1 MFDQLVQ
8 VVFCNKKSD
17 VLKSGAAL
25 PPENWNLPMMTIYEQ
40 WAGPCWD
47 VVLGDETSL
56 RWWLLWYGIIKISI
70 HQSVSWNIVSLL
82 NTAHLPHFSN
92 HRRVFPR
99 GYRLFTTWIYSP
111 RIPATNRMTLHFFG
125 LRNPFSLTVLCHWHP
140 GCGCI

>member
-70 HQSVSWNIVSLL
+70 HQSVSEYCSFAAFFQPSSCFSQGLPVVHHLNLLTQDSSHQQDDITFFWAQESLFL
-82 NTAHLPHFSN
+82 NRPLPLTSWL
-92 HRRVFPR
+92 RVYID
-99 GYRLFTTWIYSP
+99 GTCTI
-111 RIPATNRMTLHFFG
+111 
-125 LRNPFSLTVLCHWHP
+125 
-140 GCGCI
+140 